1 MTQVLRGK
9 AIVNTRASHQASDFD
24 LLIRERGAVPIAYPC
39 IAIVPPDDTT
49 ELDAALKQL
58 NAGGFDWLV
67 LTSANTVYSLAQ
79 RLHKLDLMLT
89 GKFKVAAVGPSTAE
103 AAQAQLGL
111 QVDLVPDDYIA
122 ESLGQALIEQGGERV
137 FLPESA
143 IARPN
148 LKDMLMSTGAEVVA
162 VDAYQTVC
170 GSGGVDLPAML
181 HQGEVDVITFTSSS
195 TVDGF
200 VERLNKTGSG
210 LSALGDARIACIGP
224 KTAQT
229 ASEHGLPAA
238 IVPDDYTLVG
248 LLDAIEKEFTKQF
261 GGVS

>member
-58 NAGGFDWLV
+58 NAGGFDWLG

-103 AAQAQLGL
+103 AAQAQADAAAATAVWSG
-111 QVDLVPDDYIA
+111 
-122 ESLGQALIEQGGERV
+122 
-137 FLPESA
+137 
-143 IARPN
+143 
-148 LKDMLMSTGAEVVA
+148 VVA
-162 VDAYQTVC
+162 MPCPKEIVIELSFFHSF
-170 GSGGVDLPAML
+170 GSVGVATS
-181 HQGEVDVITFTSSS
+181 GSSS
-195 TVDGF
+195 GT
-200 VERLNKTGSG
+200 RSSNPI
-210 LSALGDARIACIGP
+210 R
-224 KTAQT
+224 
-229 ASEHGLPAA
+229 
-238 IVPDDYTLVG
+238 
-248 LLDAIEKEFTKQF
+248 
-261 GGVS
+261 